1 LAESPIQA
9 GGQPAL
15 GPRWRAEAERVQEAA
30 LPPGRVVVS
39 CPARLGG
46 GGLGR
51 HLQEI
56 VGALDRR
63 GQPRECICDDQAPRH
78 GGPPLAS
85 PATAAAAAA
94 VRLTRFSPSWRM
106 WAVGSRF
113 DAEAAR
119 RLPPADHLVAFN
131 GRAALQ
137 FAAAARMGYASC
149 SLVSANSHLRRVL
162 RQHALAQREYPLE
175 RSWATHFLR
184 RNLAEYERADRIYV
198 ASAYIRD
205 SFLEEGFSEDA
216 LAPFPL
222 TPDPRF
228 TREARAPASNT
239 FDIVYVG
246 SLTVAKGV
254 PLLIDAVGRLSHADL
269 RLVLVGGW
277 SSRGMRR
284 FIGEACV
291 RDGRIVVRPGDPLR
305 CLRVAGVCVHP
316 SYEEGFAYAPAEALA
331 CGVPLIVTED
341 TGMKELIQPG
351 RTGVILSTGDGRALA
366 DAIDAA
372 YRGELLSA

>member
-1 LAESPIQA
+1 MTESTIRA
-9 GGQPAL
+9 GEQPAL

-63 GQPRECICDDQAPRH
+63 GQSRECICEEQAPRS
-78 GGPPLAS
+78 GRRLLAS
-85 PATAAAAAA
+85 PAAAAA

-162 RQHALAQREYPLE
+162 HQHALAQREYPLE

-228 TREARAPASNT
+228 TPEARAPVSST

-254 PLLIDAVGRLSHADL
+254 PLLIDAVGRLSHTDL

-291 RDGRIVVRPGDPLR
+291 RDGRIVVRPGDPLP
-305 CLRVAGVCVHP
+305 CLRVAGMCVHP

-331 CGVPLIVTED
+331 CGVPVIVTED
-341 TGMKELIQPG
+341 TGMKELIKPG
-351 RTGVILSTGDGRALA
+351 STGVILSTGDGRALT